1 MFQPDNCNGCYDLL
15 MMSMNLSNIAIL
27 NIKGVDY
34 CCIISGVSKGE
45 AINLMQNIDLTKKA
59 EHYKT

>member
-1 MFQPDNCNGCYDLL
+1 
-15 MMSMNLSNIAIL
+15 MNVSDIAIS

-34 CCIISGVSKGE
+34 RCIISEISKSK

-59 EHYKT
+59 EHYKKIFIITDKNG